1 MIVMTL
7 QYMIQVYDEPNP
19 WSSSFAPRSIK
30 LESVLIKVFA
40 GAEPSLEEAV
50 AVATQELSLSATQE
64 SSTTEAGLI
73 QSDDGKSISKN
84 IIV

>member
-1 MIVMTL
+1 MHF
-7 QYMIQVYDEPNP
+7 
-19 WSSSFAPRSIK
+19 S
-30 LESVLIKVFA
+30 

-73 QSDDGKSISKN
+73 QSDDGKSPLE
-84 IIV
+84 IV

>member
-1 MIVMTL
+1 MIFFQKNT
-7 QYMIQVYDEPNP
+7 
-19 WSSSFAPRSIK
+19 SSQRLFEEIINSLKMHFS
-30 LESVLIKVFA
+30 

-73 QSDDGKSISKN
+73 QSDDGKSPLE
-84 IIV
+84 IV